1 MSLLL
6 DETRSGFVKRRTCTC
21 IIGFTKKKNT
31 PQKTKQT
38 ESKSVLSN
46 VFFFRIIFGRMA
58 SICSP
63 VKYIWFKYVHV
74 AKKTYS
80 MTFVDRHK
88 THYFILKWSLFC
100 ILLLKKFKMLTFTT
114 NIKRKMWD
122 LSKPY
127 CPQYELTVGVILGWR
142 SVNTRKRVTGVLIS
156 LFSK

>member
-1 MSLLL
+1 MYLYYRLHKEKKIPPKKQNKQNQNKIFKKCSL
-6 DETRSGFVKRRTCTC
+6 KRV
-21 IIGFTKKKNT
+21 F
-31 PQKTKQT
+31 
-38 ESKSVLSN
+38 
-46 VFFFRIIFGRMA
+46 FFFRIIFGRMA

-63 VKYIWFKYVHV
+63 VKYIWFKCVHV

-80 MTFVDRHK
+80 MTFFDRHK

-142 SVNTRKRVTGVLIS
+142 SVNTRKRATGVLIL
-156 LFSK
+156 LFSYYK

>member
-1 MSLLL
+1 MYLYYRLHK
-6 DETRSGFVKRRTCTC
+6 EKK
-21 IIGFTKKKNT
+21 IPPPKKKQN
-31 PQKTKQT
+31 KQNQNKIFKKC
-38 ESKSVLSN
+38 SLKRG
-46 VFFFRIIFGRMA
+46 FFFRIIFGRMA

-80 MTFVDRHK
+80 MTFFDRHK

-100 ILLLKKFKMLTFTT
+100 ILLLKKFKMLTFKT

-127 CPQYELTVGVILGWR
+127 CPQYELTVGVIQGWR
-142 SVNTRKRVTGVLIS
+142 SV
-156 LFSK
+156 